1 VPLELG
7 SLVPLTSQQL
17 AFFVILALAL
27 VLLVTERL
35 PTDAV
40 AVLIILSLVVTGV
53 LSSED
58 ALAGFRSEPAIVIA
72 SIFVISA
79 AFQTTGLADLFGR
92 WIGQASGKGLLRM
105 LAIGMPA
112 AAAMSAFTHHVAVT
126 AIMLPVGMNL
136 SRERGVPASKLL
148 MPLAIASSLGTTL
161 TIIGAP
167 SFLVASELLRQ
178 AGRPGLSVFSITPL
192 GAALTIAGLAFVL
205 AVGRFLLP
213 TRRGSEEGASRF
225 RLDEYFTELSILP
238 NSPLLGKTLD
248 EVHADKRFDF
258 SVHGWLRGSERL
270 RPPYADGSR
279 RLEAGDVLLIRTT
292 PDELVAIRQEPGL
305 ELEPVSRYER
315 QTPELAAADPD
326 DVPERLAQAIVAP
339 ESGFAGRTLGEVD
352 FRRRFG
358 ALVLGLWR
366 RQGFVAH
373 ELARTRLREGDVLVL
388 QGDEEALARVASDR
402 GVLMLVPFEARP
414 RRQGKAL
421 IATAIMLGTIVAAST
436 NLTSLGIA
444 TVSGATAMVLSRC
457 IAAREAYRS
466 IDARMFVFIAG
477 AIPLGTAMKKSGT
490 ADMLA
495 SWLQGILANWSET
508 LILLGLFALVG
519 VVVQFMGSDSATTA
533 LFGPL
538 AIAVAQALGQPP
550 EAYVMT
556 VAMAAVTAVFT
567 PMSHHNLLIYGPG
580 GYRFFDYFRVG
591 APLTA
596 VLALVVAFVA
606 PLVWRA

>member
-1 VPLELG
+1 VP
-7 SLVPLTSQQL
+7 SPFDYVSALTPQQV
-17 AFFVILALAL
+17 AFFAILAAALA
-27 VLLVTERL
+27 LLVTERL

-40 AVLIILSLVVTGV
+40 AVLVVLALVVTGV
-53 LSSED
+53 LQSDE

-79 AFQTTGLADLFGR
+79 AFQTTGLADLVGH
-92 WIGQASGKGLLRM
+92 WIGEASGRGLLRL
-105 LAIGMPA
+105 LAISMPA

-126 AIMLPVGMNL
+126 AIMLPVGLNL

-178 AGRPGLSVFSITPL
+178 AGRPGLGVFSITPL
-192 GAALTIAGLAFVL
+192 GAALTLAGLAFIL
-205 AVGRFLLP
+205 AVGRLLLP
-213 TRRGSEEGASRF
+213 TRRGSDEGGSRF

-238 NSPLLGKTLD
+238 DSPFLGKTLD
-248 EVHADKRFDF
+248 EVLADKRFSF
-258 SVHGWLRGSERL
+258 SVHGWLRGRQRVCPPYSEERL
-270 RPPYADGSR
+270 QSS
-279 RLEAGDVLLIRTT
+279 DVLLIRTT
-292 PDELVAIRQEPGL
+292 PDELVAIRQEPGV
-305 ELEPVSRYER
+305 ELEPVSRYGR
-315 QTPELAAADPD
+315 HTPAVATADPE

-339 ESGFAGRTLGEVD
+339 ESGVAGRTLGEVD

-366 RQGFVAH
+366 REGFVAH
-373 ELARTRLREGDVLVL
+373 ELARTQLREGDALVL
-388 QGDEEALARVASDR
+388 QGDEEALARVAGDR
-402 GVLMLVPFEARP
+402 GVLMLVPFQGQP
-414 RRQGKAL
+414 RRHHKAL
-421 IATAIMLGTIVAAST
+421 IAVAIMLGTIFAAST
-436 NLTSLGIA
+436 NATSLAIA
-444 TVSGATAMVLSRC
+444 IVSGATAMVLAGC
-457 IAAREAYRS
+457 IGAREAYRA

-477 AIPLGTAMKKSGT
+477 AIPLGTAMKTSGT

-495 SWLQGILANWSET
+495 GWLQGLLANWSET
-508 LILLGLFALVG
+508 LILLDLFALVG
-519 VVVQFMGSDSATTA
+519 GVVQFMGSDSATTA

-538 AIAVAQALGQPP
+538 AIALAQRLDQPP
-550 EAYVMT
+550 EAYVIT
-556 VAMAAVTAVFT
+556 VAMAAVVAVFT
-567 PMSHHNLLIYGPG
+567 PMSHHNLLIYSPG

-596 VLALVVAFVA
+596 LLGLVVAFVA

>member
-1 VPLELG
+1 VPPLSSIG
-7 SLVPLTSQQL
+7 PLTPQQL
-17 AFFVILALAL
+17 AFVAILLAAL

-40 AVLIILSLVVTGV
+40 AVLVILALVVTGV
-53 LSSED
+53 LSSQD

-79 AFQTTGLADLFGR
+79 AFQTTGLADLLGR
-92 WIGQASGKGLLRM
+92 WIGEAAGHGLLRM

-126 AIMLPVGMNL
+126 AIMLPVGLNL

-192 GAALTIAGLAFVL
+192 GAALTLAGVAFIL

-213 TRRGSEEGASRF
+213 TRRGTDEGSSRF

-238 NSPLLGKTLD
+238 DSPFLGKTLD
-248 EVHADKRFDF
+248 EVHADKRFGF
-258 SVHGWLRGSERL
+258 TVHGWLRGRQRL
-270 RPPYADGSR
+270 RPPYTDE

-292 PDELVAIRQEPGL
+292 PDELVAIREEPGV

-315 QTPELAAADPD
+315 RTPAVAAADPEE
-326 DVPERLAQAIVAP
+326 VPDRLVQAIIAP
-339 ESGFAGRTLGEVD
+339 DSSFAGRTLGEVD

-366 RQGFVAH
+366 RQGFVDG

-388 QGDEEALARVASDR
+388 QGDEEALGRVARDR
-402 GVLMLVPFEARP
+402 GVLMLVPFEGSP
-414 RRQGKAL
+414 RRHRKAL
-421 IATAIMLGTIVAAST
+421 VATLIMLGTIGAAST
-436 NLTSLGIA
+436 NVTSLAIA
-444 TVSGATAMVLSRC
+444 TVTGATAMIVARC
-457 IAAREAYRS
+457 IAAREAYRA

-477 AIPLGTAMKKSGT
+477 AIPLGTAMRKSGT
-490 ADMLA
+490 ADLLA
-495 SWLQGILANWSET
+495 GWLQGILASWSET
-508 LILLGLFALVG
+508 LILLALFALVG

-538 AIAVAQALGQPP
+538 AIALAQALGQPP
-550 EAYVMT
+550 EAYVVT

-567 PMSHHNLLIYGPG
+567 PMSHHNLLIYAPG

-591 APLTA
+591 APLTV

-606 PLVWRA
+606 PLVWRAA

>member
-1 VPLELG
+1 VPLFFGPLG
-7 SLVPLTSQQL
+7 ALSPQQV
-17 AFFVILALAL
+17 AFFLILAAALA
-27 VLLVTERL
+27 LLVTERL

-40 AVLIILSLVVTGV
+40 AVLIVLALVITGV
-53 LSSED
+53 LSSDD

-92 WIGQASGKGLLRM
+92 WIGEASGRGLLRM

-126 AIMLPVGMNL
+126 AIMLPVGLNL
-136 SRERGVPASKLL
+136 SRDHGVPASKLL

-192 GAALTIAGLAFVL
+192 GAALTVAGLAFVL
-205 AVGRFLLP
+205 TLGRFLLP
-213 TRRGSEEGASRF
+213 TRRGAEEGGTRF

-238 NSPLLGKTLD
+238 DSPLLGKTLD
-248 EVHADKRFDF
+248 EVHADERFSF
-258 SVHGWLRGSERL
+258 TVHGWLRGARRL
-270 RPPYADGSR
+270 RPPYADQQ
-279 RLEAGDVLLIRTT
+279 LEAGDVLLIRTT

-305 ELEPVSRYER
+305 ELEPVARYER
-315 QTPELAAADPD
+315 HTPAAATADPD
-326 DVPERLAQAIVAP
+326 EVPERLAQAVVAP
-339 ESGFAGRTLGEVD
+339 ESTFAGRTLGELD

-366 RQGFVAH
+366 RQGFVAD

-388 QGDEEALARVASDR
+388 QGDEEALARVSGDR
-402 GVLMLVPFEARP
+402 GVLMLLPFEGRP
-414 RRQGKAL
+414 RRRGKAL
-421 IATAIMLGTIVAAST
+421 LATAIMLGTIVAAST
-436 NLTSLGIA
+436 NVTSLAIA
-444 TVSGATAMVLSRC
+444 TVSGAMAMVLARC

-495 SWLQGILANWSET
+495 NWLQGILANWSET

-538 AIAVAQALGQPP
+538 AIALAQALGQPP
-550 EAYVMT
+550 EAYVIT

-580 GYRFFDYFRVG
+580 GYRFSDYFRVG
-591 APLTA
+591 APLTM

-606 PLVWRA
+606 PLVWRT

>member
-1 VPLELG
+1 VPQLFG
-7 SLVPLTSQQL
+7 SLTPQQV
-17 AFFVILALAL
+17 AFFLILAAALA
-27 VLLVTERL
+27 LLVTERL

-40 AVLIILSLVVTGV
+40 AILIILSLVVTGV

-92 WIGQASGKGLLRM
+92 WIGEASGKGLLRM

-126 AIMLPVGMNL
+126 AIMLPVGLNL

-192 GAALTIAGLAFVL
+192 GAALTVAGLAFVL
-205 AVGRFLLP
+205 LVGRFLLP
-213 TRRGSEEGASRF
+213 TRRGSEEGANRF
-225 RLDEYFTELSILP
+225 RLEEYFTELSILP
-238 NSPLLGKTLD
+238 DSPLLGKTVD
-248 EVHADKRFDF
+248 EVHADKRFGF
-258 SVHGWLRGSERL
+258 SVHGWLRGPRRL
-270 RPPYADGSR
+270 RPPYADE

-326 DVPERLAQAIVAP
+326 DVPERLTQAIVAP
-339 ESGFAGRTLGEVD
+339 DSGFAGRTVGEVD

-373 ELARTRLREGDVLVL
+373 ELAHTRLREGDVLVL
-388 QGDEEALARVASDR
+388 QGDEEALARVAGDR

-444 TVSGATAMVLSRC
+444 TISGAMAMVLARC

-490 ADMLA
+490 AEMLA
-495 SWLQGILANWSET
+495 NWLQGILASWSET

-538 AIAVAQALGQPP
+538 AIALAQALGQPP

-596 VLALVVAFVA
+596 VLAVVVAFVA
-606 PLVWRA
+606 PLVWRS

>member
-7 SLVPLTSQQL
+7 SLLPLPPQQV
-17 AFFVILALAL
+17 AFFLILAAALAL
-27 VLLVTERL
+27 LITERL

-126 AIMLPVGMNL
+126 AIMLPVGLNL

-192 GAALTIAGLAFVL
+192 GAALTVAGLAFVL
-205 AVGRFLLP
+205 VVGRFLLP

-248 EVHADKRFDF
+248 EVHADKRFEF
-258 SVHGWLRGSERL
+258 SVHGWLRGPERL
-270 RPPYADGSR
+270 RPPYGDA
-279 RLEAGDVLLIRTT
+279 RLESGDVLLIRTT

-305 ELEPVSRYER
+305 ELEPVSRYDRE
-315 QTPELAAADPD
+315 TPALASADDPD

-339 ESGFAGRTLGEVD
+339 ESSFAGRTLGEVD

-388 QGDEEALARVASDR
+388 QGDEEALARVAADR

-436 NLTSLGIA
+436 NVTSLGIA
-444 TVSGATAMVLSRC
+444 TVSGATAMVLARC

-490 ADMLA
+490 AEMLA
-495 SWLQGILANWSET
+495 GWLQGILANWSET

-580 GYRFFDYFRVG
+580 GYRFFDYFRLG